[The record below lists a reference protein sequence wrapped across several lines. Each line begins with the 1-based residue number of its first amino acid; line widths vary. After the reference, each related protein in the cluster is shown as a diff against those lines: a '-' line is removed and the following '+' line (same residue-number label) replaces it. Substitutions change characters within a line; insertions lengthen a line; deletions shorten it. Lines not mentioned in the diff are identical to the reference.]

1 MALTDAKL
9 RALKPRERLYR
20 VADRDGLCIEV
31 RPSGSRL
38 WRFRYRH
45 AGRASMIGLG
55 AYPQVTLQEA
65 RLRLAQ
71 ARAALAAGTD
81 PGAARRRERQAARAD
96 DFESVA
102 REWLALQ
109 RKWTPA
115 TRAKAEW
122 LLGSYAFPWIGRR
135 AVGDITAPETL
146 ELLRRPEALG
156 KFETAHRL
164 KQRCSRIFGYAIAT
178 GRSVHNPAAE
188 LAGVLATAEVRHRA
202 SITERVRVGELM
214 RAIDGYQ
221 GHFVTACALRLSP
234 LVFLRPGELRKAEWC
249 EIDLGAAEWRIPVA
263 RMKMRLPHLVPLS
276 RQAVAILRELE
287 PVTGRGRYVFPGLAH
302 KHRPMSENA
311 ITGALRRL
319 GYSGEDMTAHGF
331 RSMASTLL
339 NESGFDRDWI
349 ERQLAHADRDAVRA
363 AYNYAQYLPQR
374 RQMMQAWADM
384 LDRLRA
390 DRKVVPLRA

>member
-71 ARAALAAGTD
+71 ARATLAAGTD
-81 PGAARRRERQAARAD
+81 PGATRRRERQAARAD

-109 RKWTPA
+109 RRWTPA

-135 AVGDITAPETL
+135 AVGDITAPEML

-164 KQRCSRIFGYAIAT
+164 KQRCGRIFGYAIAT

-188 LAGVLATAEVRHRA
+188 LAGVLATAEIRHRA
-202 SITERVRVGELM
+202 SITERARVGELM

-249 EIDLGAAEWRIPVA
+249 EIDLGAAEWRIPAA